1 MGPNVT
7 AERPAVRL
15 PLMSGN
21 EAPAGALVPAGEPPV
36 TGMHAAVTGGPWNEL
51 DREIARA
58 VAATLAGKLARYVN
72 PNLLP
77 LVAEELG
84 RNVRPQAPFGPGTT
98 PPGPGTPAAREG
110 DDEPADDDGGRRPG
124 QPGGRRPGAHFAD
137 NPRGTDQG
145 G

>member
-1 MGPNVT
+1 
-7 AERPAVRL
+7 
-15 PLMSGN
+15 MSGN
-21 EAPAGALVPAGEPPV
+21 ETAAGSLVPAGEPPV

-84 RNVRPQAPFGPGTT
+84 RNVRPQAPFGPGT
-98 PPGPGTPAAREG
+98 PAAREG
-110 DDEPADDDGGRRPG
+110 DDDPEDDDGGGRPG

-145 G
+145 R